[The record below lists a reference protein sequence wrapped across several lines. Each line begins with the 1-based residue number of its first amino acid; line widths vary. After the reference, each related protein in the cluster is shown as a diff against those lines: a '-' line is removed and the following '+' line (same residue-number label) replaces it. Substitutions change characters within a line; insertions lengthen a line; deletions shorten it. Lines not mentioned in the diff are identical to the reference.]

1 MYSLRGKSYESAGAI
16 AEAFGVSLKKFNWR
30 IENGWAL
37 EEALELIQR
46 KKPQAKIAVSGDKI
60 FYSQREMALHF
71 NISEGTL
78 NKRIR
83 SGWSIE
89 QALGFENPP
98 NSKQMIKPVSVN
110 GKTFRSQ
117 AAFARYLKVHYSTMT
132 QLLKT
137 KSPEE
142 IIEIYSS

>member
-46 KKPQAKIAVSGDKI
+46 KKPQAKIAVLGDKI

-89 QALGFENPP
+89 QAVGLESPPHRNIGNRKACQFLGRKFA
-98 NSKQMIKPVSVN
+98 SKK
-110 GKTFRSQ
+110 KEDFTD
-117 AAFARYLKVHYSTMT
+117 
-132 QLLKT
+132 
-137 KSPEE
+137 
-142 IIEIYSS
+142 